1 MAKKLLSEYTDPELQ
16 QKLKQS
22 KMFVGVY
29 LGLLIIMIGMSILSI
44 IENIFNFST
53 FMPLF
58 FIPLF
63 LVILLQKKSIQ
74 KELESRKGNG

>member
-1 MAKKLLSEYTDPELQ
+1 MAKKTLSEYTDSELH

-29 LGLLIIMIGMSILSI
+29 LGLLIIMIMMSISSI
-44 IENIFNFST
+44 VENIFNAST
-53 FMPLF
+53 LMPLF
-58 FIPLF
+58 FIPIF
-63 LVILLQKKSIQ
+63 LIILLQKKRIQ